1 MFNPYQTQTAE
12 IISIKQQADFVKLFK
27 LKLKSQKTFKFT
39 PGQMIVLSVPGFGEA
54 PFALCNSPESEYLEL
69 SIRKVGRVTEKL
81 HSLKIGEKVGLRG
94 PYGQGWPVTK
104 IKNKKTERKNLLLVA
119 GGLGII
125 PLRPLILAKN
135 KPVSTNTKIQVFY
148 GARTV
153 KEFLFKNEFKI
164 WQRNG
169 IDLQLTVDKKSPD
182 WKGQVGPVTTLFD
195 KFSPGDKAIAFLCG
209 PPIMYKFVLAKLKEY
224 NFANEDIYLS
234 LERRMHCGI
243 GVCQHCA
250 IGTKYVCKD
259 GPVFRYSE
267 IKDIAGAL

>member
-12 IISIKQQADFVKLFK
+12 IISIKQQTDFVKLFK
-27 LKLKSQKTFKFT
+27 LKLKNQKIFKFT
-39 PGQMIVLSVPGFGEA
+39 PGQMIVLSIPGFGEA
-54 PFALCNSPESEYLEL
+54 PFALCNSPESKYLEL

-104 IKNKKTERKNLLLVA
+104 IKNQKLERKNLLLVA

-125 PLRPLILAKN
+125 PLRPLILVKD
-135 KPVSTNTKIQVFY
+135 KFWSINTKIQIFY

-153 KEFLFKNEFKI
+153 KDFLFKNEFKR
-164 WQRNG
+164 WCRNG
-169 IDLQLTVDKKSPD
+169 IDLQLTVDKGSPN

-195 KFSPGDKAIAFLCG
+195 KFLLDDKAIAFLCG
-209 PPIMYKFVLAKLKEY
+209 PPIMYKFVLEKLKEY

-243 GVCQHCA
+243 GVCQHCV